1 MSNCTELIERADS
14 IKNKLAGIQATLE
27 ANRKIKQEYED
38 SLRENG
44 YDPNNLDAEI
54 AELKKERDVM
64 QAKIDA
70 DLTELGDFVR
80 DGMEALKT

>member
-54 AELKKERDVM
+54 AELKKERDEM